1 MTVAESLF
9 DGSTRSTPSPLP
21 QRTLTI
27 ANDLLVALAN
37 LSLDILVGTSDS
49 LAVWRHARPAVAEV
63 SWTNAGVTGSR
74 RNEGP
79 NPAAGALIE
88 IRRLS
93 EVTWAQLAQLMGVD
107 RRSVHSWAT
116 GGRLSSGREERLYKL
131 LATAREHSQGG
142 AAATRRALFV
152 EMTPDHA
159 AFLPEERRSI
169 KAAGISTAAVERGL
183 RAGRHPVDRI
193 ARPE

>member
-1 MTVAESLF
+1 MTLAESLF
-9 DGSTRSTPSPLP
+9 DAPTRSTPSPLP

-27 ANDLLVALAN
+27 ASDLLVGLAN

-49 LAVWRHARPAVAEV
+49 LAVWRHARPAVAEA
-63 SWTNAGVTGSR
+63 SWTNAGVTGLR
-74 RNEGP
+74 RDEEP
-79 NPAAGALIE
+79 NPAATALIE

-131 LATAREHSQGG
+131 LAAARENAHGG
-142 AAATRRALFV
+142 ADATRRALFA
-152 EMTPDHA
+152 EMTPDLA
-159 AFLPEERRSI
+159 ASSQQERRSI
-169 KAAGISTAAVERGL
+169 KAVGISKAAVERGL
-183 RAGRHPVDRI
+183 SAGHPVDRI